1 MSNLKARKLIM
12 LDLSEAKMSIDHTV
26 NLKEMPTL
34 KLLPCSSE
42 DFHIILLF
50 NPSLDF
56 SVKLEMSLQQEL
68 SQTNK
73 LEG

>member
-12 LDLSEAKMSIDHTV
+12 LDLSEEEKAIIDHTV
-26 NLKEMPTL
+26 NLKEMLIL

-56 SVKLEMSLQQEL
+56 SVKLEMSLRQEL
-68 SQTNK
+68 
-73 LEG
+73 